1 VNSHFVN
8 HEEERFSEPLS
19 PGSIEK
25 KKVEHRVEN
34 ATFKINSV
42 EARGLLLCRGPHEHT
57 KWHFLRAVS
66 RALVQPRVL

>member
-34 ATFKINSV
+34 ATLK
-42 EARGLLLCRGPHEHT
+42 LT
-57 KWHFLRAVS
+57 VS
-66 RALVQPRVL
+66 RQEGCCYVVGLMNIPNGTFCELFLGH